1 MSVRALLLA
10 SILAPLVVAT
20 PAFAGFSA
28 SSFKK
33 EPRKGENFWNASSA
47 VDGRPETAWAVDPEV
62 KNEGQWIQIDTPSG
76 DVDKIAMVIGW
87 DSDENNF
94 FDYARVKKV
103 RVEVFSTAIGADDKQ
118 VLEHELTFEDK
129 RGWQILDVP
138 DAKVGGE
145 MGGGRVRITVLETYP
160 GKDYPSLVMS
170 DVRVHLKEFPAETLQ
185 VKTLPS
191 NPVDAHD
198 GSMLDD
204 GKDTT
209 FFATNDKTTMF
220 EVTAAGYQMAS
231 VGLKSDKTGYARPK
245 TVKVRSNELE
255 VTHVLEDKG
264 DWQWILLPV
273 VAGYTGSAWGTIKV
287 EVLDTYD
294 GNGLGINE
302 VKLNAATIEDI

>member
-1 MSVRALLLA
+1 MFVRSLLLA
-10 SILAPLVVAT
+10 SLLLPAT
-20 PAFAGFSA
+20 AHAGFAA
-28 SSFKK
+28 SSWKK
-33 EPRKGENFWNASSA
+33 EARKGENFWNASSA
-47 VDGRPETAWAVDPEV
+47 VDGRPETAWAVDPEQ

-87 DSDENNF
+87 DTDENNF

-103 RVEVFSTAIGADDKQ
+103 RVEVFSTAIGTDDKQ

-145 MGGGRVRITVLETYP
+145 MGGGRVRITILETYP

-185 VKTLPS
+185 VKTLPVD
-191 NPVDAHD
+191 PVDAHD
-198 GSMLDD
+198 GSFLDD

-209 FFATNDKTTMF
+209 FYATNAKTCAF
-220 EVTAAGYQMAS
+220 DLTASGYQIAS
-231 VGLKSDKTGYARPK
+231 FGILSDKTGYARPK
-245 TVKVRSNELE
+245 TVKIRANEIEL
-255 VTHVLEDKG
+255 TTTLEDKG
-264 DWQWILLPV
+264 GWQWVLLPV
-273 VAGYTGSAWGTIKV
+273 VAGYTGSVWGTIKV